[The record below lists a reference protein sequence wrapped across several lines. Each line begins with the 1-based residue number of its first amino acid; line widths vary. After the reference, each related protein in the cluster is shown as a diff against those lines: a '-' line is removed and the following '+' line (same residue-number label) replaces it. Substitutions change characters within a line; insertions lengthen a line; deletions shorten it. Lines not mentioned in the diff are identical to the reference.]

1 MMKASTFWMRLLGNF
16 GINPREIAVELPGG
30 KFGQCAVLGDK
41 VYFTAASGQDILV
54 LDVATDSYQIVE
66 LTDAM
71 IKTVVAH
78 KKTFGGAVVAEDRLI
93 FPPFAVADVGILE
106 HQS

>member
-1 MMKASTFWMRLLGNF
+1 MVLLEYARNGGSARDS
-16 GINPREIAVELPGG
+16 GIDAGLRG
-30 KFGQCAVLGDK
+30 K

-54 LDVATDSYQIVE
+54 LDVATDSYQIVQ

-71 IKTVVAH
+71 IKMVAP
-78 KKTFGGAVVAEDRLI
+78 KKTFGGAAVAEDRLI